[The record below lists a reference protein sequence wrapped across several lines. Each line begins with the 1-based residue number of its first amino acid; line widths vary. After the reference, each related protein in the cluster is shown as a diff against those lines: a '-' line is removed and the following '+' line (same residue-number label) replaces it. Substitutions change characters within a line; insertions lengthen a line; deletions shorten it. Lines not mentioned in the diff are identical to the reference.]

1 MKPAKHFSKRPIFTA
16 SLFLACAFALSGC
29 AKPVAVAF
37 DQVCT
42 KENNDKYIS
51 VEGYLKT
58 GVTVLCS
65 SHGGTR
71 TCGLELLDKPDGQS
85 KISVDIEE
93 GTGKSQMEALPKN
106 YGSDDLKIRAQDGS
120 MVSTRDRVR
129 IIGTASTD
137 TGAGNSSLTVCFVK
151 VAKIEKL

>member
-1 MKPAKHFSKRPIFTA
+1 MNPGNNLSTRSIITA
-16 SLFLACAFALSGC
+16 SLFLTCIFALNGC

-42 KENNDKYIS
+42 KENNEQYIS
-51 VEGYLKT
+51 VEGYLRT

-65 SHGGTR
+65 SHGGKR
-71 TCGLELLDKPDGQS
+71 TCGLELFDKPDGQS

-106 YGSDDLKIRAQDGS
+106 YSSEDLKIRAQDGS
-120 MVSTRDRVR
+120 MIGTRDRVR
-129 IIGTASTD
+129 IIGTAATD
-137 TGAGNSSLTVCFVK
+137 TGAGSSSLTVCYIN